1 MRLASLGPRFAALAP
16 ALVSALL
23 ASVAPGL
30 GCRRAPGDDGE
41 TPVAGSPASGG
52 NIARRVRCAPAR
64 ARELRDAVEIQ
75 GTIAPLPD
83 RDAQIAAQVAGRILR
98 VLVRE
103 GDHVRR
109 GQPLARIDDAALRD
123 QANQAAAQLARVHAE
138 STLAATS
145 RARVARVF
153 ERGIAARQEL
163 DDAVARVSTAEAGE
177 AEARASAE
185 IVRRQLDRAT
195 VRSPLGG
202 VVLRV
207 FRKSGELVDGTAA
220 SPIVEVGDPSSLEL
234 VGTVTAAVLIQ
245 SKVGAPA
252 TIEVPALPTERLS
265 GIVAAVSP
273 AVDRATGLG
282 TVRVSIVLGPG
293 PAPPVGVTATARV
306 AVGRTRSATVVPSQ
320 ALRAAIGSSAEIV
333 LCGGAD
339 QRARVARVL
348 RGVVAGG
355 ETEVTAPAIAAGD
368 GDAGVTPIAPGTLV
382 AVEPVLGLGDGDR
395 IDIVH
400 D

>member
-1 MRLASLGPRFAALAP
+1 
-16 ALVSALL
+16 
-23 ASVAPGL
+23 
-30 GCRRAPGDDGE
+30 
-41 TPVAGSPASGG
+41 
-52 NIARRVRCAPAR
+52 
-64 ARELRDAVEIQ
+64 
-75 GTIAPLPD
+75 
-83 RDAQIAAQVAGRILR
+83 
-98 VLVRE
+98 
-103 GDHVRR
+103 VRR

-138 STLAATS
+138 SILAATS

-234 VGTVTAAVLIQ
+234 VGTVTAAVLVQ

-252 TIEVPALPTERLS
+252 TIEVPALPTERLT

-293 PAPPVGVTATARV
+293 PAPPVGVTASARV
-306 AVGRTRSATVVPSQ
+306 AVGRTRAATVVPSQ
-320 ALRAAIGSSAEIV
+320 ALRAAIGSSAELV

-339 QRARVARVL
+339 GRARVARVV

-355 ETEVTAPAIAAGD
+355 ETEVTNSAIAAGD

-400 D
+400 E